1 MNDRF
6 AIVSTP
12 LLPSGRNLNEA
23 TPFRSPP
30 LASMPGSIAQ
40 PAVEEPRA

>member
-1 MNDRF
+1 MNHGF
-6 AIVSTP
+6 AIVGTP

-30 LASMPGSIAQ
+30 PASMPGSIAP